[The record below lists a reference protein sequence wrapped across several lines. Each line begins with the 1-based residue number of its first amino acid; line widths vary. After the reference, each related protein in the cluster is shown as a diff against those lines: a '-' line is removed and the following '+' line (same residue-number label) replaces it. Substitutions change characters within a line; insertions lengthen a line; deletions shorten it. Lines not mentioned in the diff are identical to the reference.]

1 MLVINHRR
9 HDQRHRLLPANLPA
23 EPRIHG
29 YHRSLHRPGHRGEHD
44 RVQPGERALIPTGV
58 CLTNDMPDN
67 YLLAVCSRSGLAINH
82 GIYVLNAPG
91 IIDADFVGQEIQV
104 ILANCGS
111 EPVYIAPRLR
121 IAQCVL
127 FEHKGQVGTNET
139 LRLGGFGSTG

>member
-1 MLVINHRR
+1 MNIFGLINTDETVFLPSQQTTRSAGYDLRARITEQVVI
-9 HDQRHRLLPANLPA
+9 
-23 EPRIHG
+23 
-29 YHRSLHRPGHRGEHD
+29 
-44 RVQPGERALIPTGV
+44 QPGQRTLIPTGV

>member
-1 MLVINHRR
+1 MNIFALINTDEGVFLPQQQTTRSAGYDLRARIGEERVI
-9 HDQRHRLLPANLPA
+9 
-23 EPRIHG
+23 
-29 YHRSLHRPGHRGEHD
+29 
-44 RVQPGERALIPTGV
+44 QPGERMLIPTGV
-58 CLTNDMPDN
+58 CLTNDMPNN

-91 IIDADFVGQEIQV
+91 IIDADFVGHEIQV

-111 EPVYIAPRLR
+111 SPVYIQPRLR

>member
-1 MLVINHRR
+1 MNIFTLINTDEEVFLPQQQTTRSAGYDLRARIGEERVI
-9 HDQRHRLLPANLPA
+9 
-23 EPRIHG
+23 
-29 YHRSLHRPGHRGEHD
+29 
-44 RVQPGERALIPTGV
+44 QPGERMLIPTGV
-58 CLTNDMPDN
+58 CLTSDMPDN

-91 IIDADFVGQEIQV
+91 IIDADFVGHEIQV

-111 EPVYIAPRLR
+111 APVYIQPRLR

>member
-1 MLVINHRR
+1 MNIFGLINT
-9 HDQRHRLLPANLPA
+9 DENVFLPAQQTTRSAGYDLRA
-23 EPRIHG
+23 RIT
-29 YHRSLHRPGHRGEHD
+29 EQ
-44 RVQPGERALIPTGV
+44 VVIQPGQRTLIPTGV

-104 ILANCGS
+104 ILANCGF

>member
-1 MLVINHRR
+1 MNIFTLINT
-9 HDQRHRLLPANLPA
+9 DEEVFLPAQQTTRSAGYDLRA
-23 EPRIHG
+23 RI
-29 YHRSLHRPGHRGEHD
+29 GEA
-44 RVQPGERALIPTGV
+44 RMLKPGERTLIPTGV
-58 CLTNDMPDN
+58 CLTPDMPDN
-67 YLLAVCSRSGLAINH
+67 YLLAICSRSGLAINH

-104 ILANCGS
+104 ILSNCGS
-111 EPVYIAPRLR
+111 EPIYIQPYLR